1 MAFSVFTVVD
11 QFWTLCVRLVTQSC
25 PTLCNPMDWSL
36 SGSSIHGILQEESWS
51 GLPSLGNLPNPG
63 IVPESL
69 VSPALAGRFF
79 TTEPPGKLP
88 WRVYSPQKETPFLL
102 VVTFPPN
109 LPYPCPQSSPKQSL
123 IYLIEELD
131 WVDGVIVDNL
141 IFSLKKKNY
150 WSIVDL
156 FIQHPVS
163 FKYTTKWISYTY
175 THSFLDSFLTQ
186 VIADFPC
193 GSAGKESACNVGDL
207 SSIPELGRSPGE
219 GKGYPLQYSGLENS
233 TDCTVHGI
241 AKGLTHWATF
251 TSHRSLQSTE

>member
-1 MAFSVFTVVD
+1 VD

-25 PTLCNPMDWSL
+25 PALCNRTDWSL
-36 SGSSIHGILQEESWS
+36 SGSSVHGILQARILKWAAISRESSQPRYHTRVSCVSCIGGQILYHWATWEAPLES
-51 GLPSLGNLPNPG
+51 LLTPEKNPVPTGSYISSQPSLPLPTILSQAITDLFDRRARLG
-63 IVPESL
+63 GWS
-69 VSPALAGRFF
+69 
-79 TTEPPGKLP
+79 
-88 WRVYSPQKETPFLL
+88 YSRQSYFL
-102 VVTFPPN
+102 F
-109 LPYPCPQSSPKQSL
+109 
-123 IYLIEELD
+123 
-131 WVDGVIVDNL
+131 
-141 IFSLKKKNY
+141 KKKIY

-175 THSFLDSFLTQ
+175 IHPFLDSFLTQ
-186 VIADFPC
+186 AIADLPC

-241 AKGLTHWATF
+241 VESDTLSDFHFA
-251 TSHRSLQSTE
+251 